1 MDEASCSA
9 LSTALAEPLGATAPE
24 ASAWLLVEQPG
35 AWGRKALAESQL
47 NPEIGSELERRAK
60 ALGIKALLVKR
71 PGRNGSAGRGRA
83 VMLGRSDHG
92 CAWLERATVEHDI
105 ELLELD
111 LDGLAAGERG
121 YGDPIED
128 AVYLVCT
135 NGRRDACCAALGR
148 PVAAVLAAAR
158 PERVWECSH
167 IGGHR
172 FAANLVCLPDGLCY
186 GRVAADEVE
195 GIAAAYEAGRIVVE
209 RLRGRSSFP
218 PAVQAADAFLRA
230 REGLDGLEAL
240 VLERCEAWDGGAT
253 VTFRAPSGLLEVD
266 VRSEPD
272 SVARPFSC
280 GDETGEAPLTWTL
293 AG

>member
-1 MDEASCSA
+1 MPSCSGA
-9 LSTALAEPLGATAPE
+9 PTTAG
-24 ASAWLLVEQPG
+24 
-35 AWGRKALAESQL
+35 
-47 NPEIGSELERRAK
+47 
-60 ALGIKALLVKR
+60 
-71 PGRNGSAGRGRA
+71 
-83 VMLGRSDHG
+83 
-92 CAWLERATVEHDI
+92 AWLERATVEHDT

-148 PVAAVLAAAR
+148 PVAAALAAAR